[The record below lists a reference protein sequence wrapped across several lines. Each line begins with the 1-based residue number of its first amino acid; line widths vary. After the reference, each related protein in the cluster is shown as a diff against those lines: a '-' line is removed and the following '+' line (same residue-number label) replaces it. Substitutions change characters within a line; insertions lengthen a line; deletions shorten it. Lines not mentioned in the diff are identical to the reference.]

1 VDGVLEA
8 AGICA
13 AELLACV
20 EVEATDDETTGVVL
34 ACWIEELVT
43 APTLATFVTAAA
55 LLWEDEE
62 DDALEVVLACDDD
75 GRVLACDD
83 DGRVLACDDDG
94 RVPACDD
101 DGIVEAETLLLL
113 VEVDGVTLA
122 GIVLDPAA
130 VLLPCDVE
138 LVTTLL
144 LPCEELEDATGVV
157 LTC

>member
-1 VDGVLEA
+1 MDGGLEA

-62 DDALEVVLACDDD
+62 DDALEV
-75 GRVLACDD
+75 VLACDD